1 MIPTTVFG
9 EPEGT
14 PTLRLVEPAEHAM
27 NLAQPLEAALAADLD
42 GNFERLVHEYQD
54 RLFGFALRLT
64 RSRPDAEEIA
74 QDAFV
79 RAYRGLKRYGVERV
93 RGIALRAWLYQITL
107 NVARNRHRKKRVL
120 LVGLDDSG
128 LGDGAAADAA
138 ERPDRRYEE
147 ARERADLASLV
158 AGLPK
163 RYRAPLVLRYVEGLK
178 IEEVAQVLRQPVGTI
193 KSNLHRAINQLR
205 QAISRSRRKGESR

>member
-93 RGIALRAWLYQITL
+93 RGIALRAWLYQ
-107 NVARNRHRKKRVL
+107 
-120 LVGLDDSG
+120 
-128 LGDGAAADAA
+128 
-138 ERPDRRYEE
+138 
-147 ARERADLASLV
+147 
-158 AGLPK
+158 
-163 RYRAPLVLRYVEGLK
+163 
-178 IEEVAQVLRQPVGTI
+178 
-193 KSNLHRAINQLR
+193 
-205 QAISRSRRKGESR
+205 